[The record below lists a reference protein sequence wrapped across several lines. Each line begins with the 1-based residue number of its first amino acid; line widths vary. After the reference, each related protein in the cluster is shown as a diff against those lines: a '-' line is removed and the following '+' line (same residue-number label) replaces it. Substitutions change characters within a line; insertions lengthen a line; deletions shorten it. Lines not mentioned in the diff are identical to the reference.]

1 MSRIETPRFAWLR
14 AAFATLLFA
23 VVAFAATGP
32 AAAAAS
38 TPAEMFV
45 QQNVQRGLAILNNRS
60 IPDAQRRSQFRDFLT
75 SLTDIRRIAIFTLGP
90 ARRTAS
96 PTDVEAFVNA
106 FREYAVA
113 VYESRLNQY
122 SGQTLKVTGSS
133 EVSPGDEV
141 VMTVLVDPSG
151 RTSGQE
157 PIEVNFRVV
166 SDGGHFVVIDASIAG
181 VWLGQEEREQFTSFL
196 QQNNNNL
203 PALTQHLQ
211 QLAVQLRNGG
221 GQQTGGTR

>member
-1 MSRIETPRFAWLR
+1 MSR
-14 AAFATLLFA
+14 FATRHFARLHAALAALVFA
-23 VVAFAATGP
+23 VMALAAAGP
-32 AAAAAS
+32 AAASAT

-45 QQNVQRGLAILNNRS
+45 QQNVQRGLSILNSRS
-60 IPDAQRRSQFRDFLT
+60 IPDAQRRSQFREFLT
-75 SLTDIRRIAIFTLGP
+75 NLTDIRRIAVFTLGP

-96 PTDVEAFVNA
+96 PSDTEAFINA
-106 FREYAVA
+106 FRDYAVA

-133 EVSPGDEV
+133 EVSPGDDV
-141 VMTVLVDPSG
+141 VTTVLVDPSG
-151 RTSGQE
+151 KSSGQE
-157 PIEVNFRVV
+157 PIEVDFRVV
-166 SDGGHFVVIDASIAG
+166 SDSGRFVVIDASIAG

-211 QLAVQLRNGG
+211 QLTMQLRNGG
-221 GQQTGGTR
+221 GRETNR